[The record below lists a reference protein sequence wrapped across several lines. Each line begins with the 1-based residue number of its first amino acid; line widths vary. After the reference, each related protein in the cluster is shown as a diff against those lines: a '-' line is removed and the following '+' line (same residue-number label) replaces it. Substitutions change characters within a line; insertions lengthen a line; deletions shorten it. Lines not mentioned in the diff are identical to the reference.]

1 MKSDQGAA
9 PSDWWMY
16 HGDPQHTG
24 HATGSAI
31 TTANVGT
38 LAVLHELDLDG
49 PVLSVPAIVGG
60 FVYVGVANSHA
71 VPASNGGSFYKIAL
85 DSGEIVARFEW
96 RTPLG
101 QRDSH
106 GFCGMGCTPAVTG
119 GRVFFSAFD
128 GKVYCLSAEDLAEQ
142 WVLDLRYADLAM
154 NQPVTNVGGD
164 GVYPPAA
171 GWSSPVVVGDKVYV
185 GIGEGENPFLY
196 SFVYCLEAATGRVA
210 WIFCTNQYETGVPNE
225 VNHLPAHVL
234 KDGVPPGFTKVDKV
248 PITLGCS
255 VWSSIAYDDATG
267 RLFCATGNAVPDGPL
282 PSPGWSNGVLA
293 LDAASGGFRGFW
305 QVPAYSN
312 YRPSDFDVDVG
323 GSPMV
328 FGSTVA
334 VACKNG
340 GFFLLDAPT
349 LTLTGWRQM
358 LPHTNDGLQI
368 PNVDPH
374 PATEEPNP
382 RLSNEESNV
391 TIGENYFGSYSTP
404 AIHPQSGTAFVGVG
418 GNNYHTGFAGIDYL
432 TTPFMRAISTGTLA
446 DAWPLDDHDPK
457 RYAQAIPP
465 MYTTAAEA
473 ALSSPAVVNDV
484 VFCSTS
490 RIAVYAFDV
499 ASGKSLWSD
508 VLGEPTGGLQ
518 GGYGYCMGPAVS
530 GNYVVAGA
538 LVYGR
543 QGGLLRIYTLP
554 APAAATAGAAPAA
567 SEAEAAEAPKDAAGD
582 KAGGKN
588 KPKALWPRGTG
599 GGGTTGGG
607 AAGSGGGGAA
617 GGGEG
622 G

>member
-1 MKSDQGAA
+1 MTDSSAA
-9 PSDWWMY
+9 PSQWWMY
-16 HGDPQHTG
+16 HGDPQHSG
-24 HATGSAI
+24 HATGSRISSA
-31 TTANVGT
+31 TVAG
-38 LAVLHELDLDG
+38 LEVLHELDLDG

-71 VPASNGGSFYKIAL
+71 VKASNGGSFYKIAL
-85 DSGEIVARFEW
+85 DSGEIAARYDW
-96 RTPLG
+96 KTPLE

-106 GFCGMGCTPAVTG
+106 GFCGMGCTPAVAD
-119 GRVFFSAFD
+119 GRVIFSAFD
-128 GKVYCLSAEDLAEQ
+128 GKVYCLSADDLAER
-142 WVLDLRYADLAM
+142 WVLSLRQADLTL
-154 NQPVTNVGGD
+154 NQPVTNVGGEAED
-164 GVYPPAA
+164 YPPAA
-171 GWSSPVVVGDKVYV
+171 GWSSPVVIGDKVYV
-185 GIGEGENPFLY
+185 GIGEGENPYLY

-210 WIFCTNQYETGVPNE
+210 WIFCTNQFETGVANR
-225 VNHLPAHVL
+225 VDHLPAHVL
-234 KDGVPPGFTKVDKV
+234 KDGVPPGFTSVAKRPV
-248 PITLGCS
+248 TLGCS
-255 VWSSIAYDDATG
+255 VWSSIAHDPKTG

-282 PSPGWSNGVLA
+282 PSPGYSNGVLA
-293 LDAASGGFRGFW
+293 LDAASGRFEGFW
-305 QVPAYSN
+305 QVPAHSN

-328 FGSTVA
+328 FGGTVA

-358 LPHTNDGLQI
+358 LPHTNAGLQI

-382 RLSNEESNV
+382 RLTNEQSNV

-404 AIHPQSGTAFVGVG
+404 AIHPESGTAFVGVG
-418 GNNYHTGFAGIDYL
+418 GNNYHTGFAGIDYES
-432 TTPFMRAISTGTLA
+432 TPFLRAISTSTLA
-446 DAWPLDDHDPK
+446 DAWPLDDHDPQ
-457 RYAQAIPP
+457 RYAAARPP

-499 ASGKSLWSD
+499 ATGQCLWSD

-530 GNYVVAGA
+530 GDHVVAGA

-543 QGGLLRIYTLP
+543 QGGLLRIYRLP
-554 APAAATAGAAPAA
+554 APTEAAPPATAAGPDESAAQ
-567 SEAEAAEAPKDAAGD
+567 KQAAGD
-582 KAGGKN
+582 KAGAKN
-588 KPKALWPRGTG
+588 KPIAQWPRGARAGGSGTG
-599 GGGTTGGG
+599 GAGG
-607 AAGSGGGGAA
+607 A
-617 GGGEG
+617 
-622 G
+622 